1 MSVNDKIYKEIIA
14 GGIIMK
20 PEQLLEQAKNCQN
33 KLVETR
39 HYLHQHPETEFNLTE
54 TKKYIK
60 SELAAMGYEPKDCGK
75 CGVTVTV
82 GGKKLGKVFLLRGD
96 MDALPIKEESDVP
109 FSSDNG
115 NMHACGHDMH
125 ATMLLGAAKLLKDM
139 EDEINGTI
147 KLMFQP
153 AEEVF
158 EGAKDMIGSGVLEN
172 PKVDAALMIH
182 VMAGMPFPTGT
193 VIVCSGGVSAPGADF
208 FKIKIQGKGCHGSMP
223 NNGVDPINV
232 AAHIITALQEIH
244 SRELSLN
251 DDAVLT
257 IGSIHGGQAPNII
270 PDTVEMNGSIRTY
283 DEEIRKYL
291 KNRMTEISTQIAAA
305 FRAQAEVSFDRG
317 CPVLLNNTD
326 LSKDVAKYAKELLGA
341 DKAMTQSELLSKSAD
356 SGNPVKSTGSE
367 DFAYIS
373 QEVPSI
379 MLSLAAGE
387 PEKGYAYPQ
396 HHPKVKFDES
406 VLAQGSAVYAYTALR
421 WLEEHK

>member
-1 MSVNDKIYKEIIA
+1 
-14 GGIIMK
+14 
-20 PEQLLEQAKNCQN
+20 
-33 KLVETR
+33 
-39 HYLHQHPETEFNLTE
+39 
-54 TKKYIK
+54 
-60 SELAAMGYEPKDCGK
+60 
-75 CGVTVTV
+75 
-82 GGKKLGKVFLLRGD
+82 
-96 MDALPIKEESDVP
+96 
-109 FSSDNG
+109 
-115 NMHACGHDMH
+115 
-125 ATMLLGAAKLLKDM
+125 
-139 EDEINGTI
+139 
-147 KLMFQP
+147 
-153 AEEVF
+153 
-158 EGAKDMIGSGVLEN
+158 
-172 PKVDAALMIH
+172 
-182 VMAGMPFPTGT
+182 
-193 VIVCSGGVSAPGADF
+193 
-208 FKIKIQGKGCHGSMP
+208 MP

-305 FRAQAEVSFDRG
+305 FRANAEVSFNRG
-317 CPVLLNNTD
+317 CPVLLNYAD

-341 DKAMTQSELLSKSAD
+341 GKALTQSELLSKSAD
-356 SGNPVKSTGSE
+356 SGKPVKSTGSE

>member
-1 MSVNDKIYKEIIA
+1 MQ
-14 GGIIMK
+14 
-20 PEQLLEQAKNCQN
+20 PEKLLQQAESCKD

-39 HYLHQHPETEFNLTE
+39 HYLHQHAETEFDLTE
-54 TKKYIK
+54 TKKYVK
-60 SELAAMGYEPKDCGK
+60 AELTAMGYEPQDCGK

-82 GGKKLGKVFLLRGD
+82 GGKKPGKVFLLRGD

-139 EDEINGTI
+139 EDDINGTV

-158 EGAKDMIGSGVLEN
+158 EGAKDMIGAGVLEN
-172 PKVDAALMIH
+172 PEVDAALMIH
-182 VMAGMPFPTGT
+182 VMAGMPFPAGT
-193 VIVCSGGVSAPGADF
+193 VIVCNGGVSAPGADF

-305 FRAQAEVSFDRG
+305 FRANAEVSFNRG
-317 CPVLLNNTD
+317 CPVLLNNAD

-341 DKAMTQSELLSKSAD
+341 GKALTQSELLSKSAD
-356 SGNPVKSTGSE
+356 SGKPVKSTGSE

>member
-1 MSVNDKIYKEIIA
+1 MIKIQIILT
-14 GGIIMK
+14 GGSIMQ
-20 PEQLLEQAKNCQN
+20 PEKLLQQAESCKD
-33 KLVETR
+33 KLVATR
-39 HYLHQHPETEFNLTE
+39 HYLHQHAETEFDLTE
-54 TKKYIK
+54 TKKYVK
-60 SELAAMGYEPKDCGK
+60 AELTAMGYEPKDCGK

-82 GGKKLGKVFLLRGD
+82 GGKKPGKVFLLRGD

-109 FSSDNG
+109 FSSSNG

-139 EDEINGTI
+139 ENDINGTI

-153 AEEVF
+153 AEEIF
-158 EGAKDMIGSGVLEN
+158 EGAKDMIGAGVLEN
-172 PKVDAALMIH
+172 PNVDAALMIH
-182 VMAGMPFPTGT
+182 VMAGMPFSAGT

-305 FRAQAEVSFDRG
+305 FRAKAEVSFDRG

-326 LSKDVAKYAKELLGA
+326 LSKDVAKYTKELLGA
-341 DKAMTQSELLSKSAD
+341 DKALTQSELLSMASD
-356 SGNPVKSTGSE
+356 SGTPVKSTGSE